1 MTHSHAPARRHTHP
15 QTHTVTIGVPR
26 HWTTRSDPEHGLVL
40 LARPPTR
47 TGELGAAY
55 GPELVVRTTPVDTD
69 LATWRAEAVA
79 ALAAQLDAFEIEDD
93 DRFELNGRAVV
104 YHRLGYR
111 ARGVDVVAEQW
122 AWLIDVPGAGGGIGV
137 TLTGAVARS
146 RYADYADLFEE
157 VAATLDPG
165 DAKESEDPGE
175 LSPAP
180 APGSAHPGEERW

>member
-1 MTHSHAPARRHTHP
+1 MTHVHP
-15 QTHTVTIGVPR
+15 HPPTVTVTVAVPR
-26 HWTTRSDPEHGLVL
+26 HWTTRSEPEHGLVL

-69 LATWRAEAVA
+69 LAGWRAQAVA
-79 ALAAQLDAFEIEDD
+79 GLAAQLDAFEVEDD
-93 DRFELNGRAVV
+93 DRFELNGREVA

-122 AWLIDVPGAGGGIGV
+122 AWLLGGAEAGGGIGV
-137 TLTGAVARS
+137 TLTAAVARS

-157 VAATLDPG
+157 VAATLDPATP
-165 DAKESEDPGE
+165 DAADG
-175 LSPAP
+175 LSPAT
-180 APGSAHPGEERW
+180 APGSARPAEERW